1 VVTLIEEPIEAGM
14 MAMASVVEAIG
25 FKMIGHP
32 EVAAFMM
39 IEETTMVEGSMVEEE
54 AAGKYSLNLLIL

>member
-1 VVTLIEEPIEAGM
+1 M